1 MNLTQEQAHA
11 MLELGG
17 SAEGHG
23 FLPQRV
29 LDELLSYE
37 LIYWRRPDEVDFTSR
52 GKDVYDELTISANVA
67 RRGRAKRN
75 RATSVSEQPV

>member
-1 MNLTQEQAHA
+1 MNLSESQTEA

-23 FLPQRV
+23 FIPQRV

-37 LIYWRRPDEVDFTSR
+37 LIYWRNAGEVDFTPA
-52 GKDVYDELTISANVA
+52 GKEVYDELVGAAS
-67 RRGRAKRN
+67 R
-75 RATSVSEQPV
+75 

>member
-1 MNLTQEQAHA
+1 MNLTEAQVHA

-23 FLPQRV
+23 FIPQRV

-37 LIYWRRPDEVDFTSR
+37 LIYWRNPGEVDFTSA
-52 GKDVYDELTISANVA
+52 GKEVYDELASSTEQNLQRTAPV
-67 RRGRAKRN
+67 N
-75 RATSVSEQPV
+75 R